1 MTIRAI
7 LFDVGG
13 PIDTEIK
20 HEQFVDQYLLRAL
33 ATVGIEPSEAEFAA
47 ASEWAV
53 QCYAPNTY
61 LAVIFRLCSERM
73 DVARAAERAFQE
85 SSPERRSQRGGLE
98 LRPGIGAV
106 LKQLHGRGLL
116 LGLAAN
122 QPADVIAELDRF
134 GIGRYFS
141 HREVTGHHG
150 FHKPDVRL
158 FLRACEDLGVVPEEC
173 IMVGDRIDNDIFPA
187 RSLGMST
194 VLFRTGR
201 HIGQRPRSLNEV
213 PDEEVFSVEGLA
225 AAVERLTGR
234 R

>member
-1 MTIRAI
+1 VAIRAV

-20 HEQFVDQYLLRAL
+20 HEALADEYLLRAL
-33 ATVGIEPSEAEFAA
+33 AAVGIQPSEAEFAT

-61 LAVIFRLCSERM
+61 LAIIFRLCGER
-73 DVARAAERAFQE
+73 AELAKAAELAFQA
-85 SSPERRSQRGGLE
+85 SSPERRRQRARLE
-98 LRPGIGAV
+98 LRPGIGDV
-106 LKQLHGRGLL
+106 LKQFHERRLL

-122 QPADVIAELDRF
+122 QPADVIGELDRF
-134 GIGRYFS
+134 GIGQYFS

-158 FLRACEDLGVVPEEC
+158 FLRACEDLGVTPQEC

-187 RSLGMST
+187 RSLGMAT

-201 HIGQRPRSLNEV
+201 HFEQRPRSLNEI
-213 PDEEVFSVEGLA
+213 PGEEVFSVDELA
-225 AAVERLTGR
+225 AALKRLTGR
-234 R
+234 G